1 MPPTDKNAMPMRSHW
16 ANKIKNIEDQL
27 AKLDK
32 SDKKARKDLIT
43 KATGFPFPGDHIK
56 AWRDLRKEMEA
67 TIKEKYKDYVLPYDN
82 CTVYG
87 DNPYFFNASNQ
98 MKYLFCKLRYMAN
111 VGKLILDECEP
122 WNGLFGIK
130 GYTLPKASQA
140 EFDASPFPT
149 LLSTERHPLSADEQR
164 KRKTTMMMYYRCG
177 NLTEE
182 VDEVTQ
188 TIKGTFHIQGL
199 VSQKASD
206 SSAAKTAVKK
216 EDSASS
222 KSVVKKEDPPKMVES
237 SPKRAAAA
245 AAPPPMS
252 LALVPP
258 PVPVVSSSSSKIQKP
273 KVEDSDEEEEE
284 EYDEEDDDEEEE
296 EYDEEDDD
304 EEEEEYDEEDDEE
317 EEEEEAEENDEE
329 VNMEDEEE
337 EEDEDNMEDEEEEEE
352 DEDNMEDEE
361 EEEEEDEDE
370 DDGNAWV
377 DKAFVQDQ
385 EDGNPLGFLANIC
398 SMTSKK

>member
-258 PVPVVSSSSSKIQKP
+258 LVPVVSSSSSKIQKP

-284 EYDEEDDDEEEE
+284 YDEEDDEEEEE
-296 EYDEEDDD
+296 EYDEDDDD

-317 EEEEEAEENDEE
+317 EEEA
-329 VNMEDEEE
+329 NMEDEEE
-337 EEDEDNMEDEEEEEE
+337 EDDEDNMDC
-352 DEDNMEDEE
+352 
-361 EEEEEDEDE
+361 
-370 DDGNAWV
+370 
-377 DKAFVQDQ
+377 
-385 EDGNPLGFLANIC
+385 LLY
-398 SMTSKK
+398 TSPSPRDRTRSRMPSSA